1 MDKFNSILTD
11 IQNISQFTYINV
23 LIAIIIVF
31 ASMILGSM
39 IAYLA
44 IKLLDLNKKRYKKA
58 KENPWYYVIKTIIIC
73 FGIYLSILVIDFP
86 ENIINII
93 MKIFKIVIIIMVA
106 KIIVRFLTPK
116 SRIFKKLK
124 ENERF
129 NKNEPL
135 TNFVEKIAKYVIYSI
150 AGFMIIAELG
160 YDLSG
165 LITGIGLSRS
175 CNSLSSP
182 GYC

>member
-1 MDKFNSILTD
+1 
-11 IQNISQFTYINV
+11 
-23 LIAIIIVF
+23 
-31 ASMILGSM
+31 
-39 IAYLA
+39 
-44 IKLLDLNKKRYKKA
+44 
-58 KENPWYYVIKTIIIC
+58 
-73 FGIYLSILVIDFP
+73 
-86 ENIINII
+86 
-93 MKIFKIVIIIMVA
+93 MVA

-129 NKNEPL
+129 NKNKPL

-182 GYC
+182 RYC